1 MMELRRT
8 RFILVLVALHISVTI
23 AGRGVRNIRSHAEYK
38 KFLKHHKLNTGLP
51 VAVDFYSDGCGPC
64 RMIAPIYARLAKEF
78 KGRVAFAKVNV
89 NYNHETSSILGI
101 RSMPTFY
108 FYVLGKKKYQFSG
121 GDPGQL
127 RQRTMQISREAK
139 RYNIEIT
146 PEALKKF
153 YAKYDDKKTD
163 EDIKKILAKYP
174 KGYGHFKLREKL
186 AKKYKAAPK
195 RTRYVYKKPKKQAP
209 KGKPDQPNLQL
220 ATLEELKAEIAKRRE
235 NIEEEEPEE
244 EVFVPPAYSPSSFP
258 EKVVIIGAGPAGL
271 AAAVYASRAGL
282 SPVIVAPPVGGQLM
296 GKGVNVENYPG
307 IISNTGPGI
316 VDLMLRQ
323 AAEFGTTFVPELVTE
338 VDFKS
343 RPFSVKTANV
353 SLTSH
358 TVILAT
364 GSVSRWLGV
373 EGEHDLR
380 GGGVSSCATCDG
392 FLFANKPVVVI
403 GGGDTAMEDAL
414 VLARTS
420 SSVTVIHRKD
430 TFRASKILQDRVLKH
445 PKITVLWNSVVTS
458 FKGAE
463 EKDPDTGD
471 IMKVLTHAAIRA
483 TSADGKAK
491 ARDIEAA
498 GAFVA
503 IGHDPSTDIYR
514 DQVALEDNNYVHVQ
528 HGSTKTSV
536 PGVFA
541 AGDVADHVYRQAV
554 TSAGSGAMAALDAE
568 RYLSEK
574 GVTDEKREACV
585 DDVMDEI
592 LSDIKSKEASK
603 PQ

>member
-1 MMELRRT
+1 
-8 RFILVLVALHISVTI
+8 
-23 AGRGVRNIRSHAEYK
+23 
-38 KFLKHHKLNTGLP
+38 
-51 VAVDFYSDGCGPC
+51 
-64 RMIAPIYARLAKEF
+64 
-78 KGRVAFAKVNV
+78 
-89 NYNHETSSILGI
+89 
-101 RSMPTFY
+101 
-108 FYVLGKKKYQFSG
+108 
-121 GDPGQL
+121 
-127 RQRTMQISREAK
+127 
-139 RYNIEIT
+139 
-146 PEALKKF
+146 
-153 YAKYDDKKTD
+153 
-163 EDIKKILAKYP
+163 
-174 KGYGHFKLREKL
+174 
-186 AKKYKAAPK
+186 
-195 RTRYVYKKPKKQAP
+195 
-209 KGKPDQPNLQL
+209 
-220 ATLEELKAEIAKRRE
+220 
-235 NIEEEEPEE
+235 
-244 EVFVPPAYSPSSFP
+244 VFVPPAYNASAFT

-307 IISNTGPGI
+307 ILSNTGPGI

-323 AAEFGTTFVPELVTE
+323 AAEFGTTFVPELVET

-343 RPFSVKTANV
+343 KPFSIKTANV
-353 SLTSH
+353 SLTTH

-364 GSVSRWLGV
+364 GSNSRWLDV
-373 EGEHDLR
+373 PGEHDLR

-420 SSVTVIHRKD
+420 STVTVIHRRD
-430 TFRASKILQDRVLKH
+430 TFRASKILQERVLKH

-463 EKDPDTGD
+463 AKDQETGD
-471 IMKVLTHAAIRA
+471 VTRVLTHAVISTRSGDEG
-483 TSADGKAK
+483 TNKDV
-491 ARDIEAA
+491 EAA

-503 IGHDPSTDIYR
+503 IGHDPSTEMYR
-514 DQVALEDNNYVHVQ
+514 GQIALEENNYVRVQ

-541 AGDVADHVYRQAV
+541 AGDVADHVYRQAI

-568 RYLSEK
+568 RYLSEQ
-574 GVTDEKREACV
+574 GITDEKEACI

-592 LSDIKSKEASK
+592 LSDMGSKKPIK
-603 PQ
+603 Q